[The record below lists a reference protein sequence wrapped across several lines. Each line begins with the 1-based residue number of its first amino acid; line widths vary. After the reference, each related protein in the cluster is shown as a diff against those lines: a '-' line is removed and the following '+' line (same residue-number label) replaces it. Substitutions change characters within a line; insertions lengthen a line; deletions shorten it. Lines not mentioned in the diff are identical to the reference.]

1 MKRKLRFGVVF
12 GGGLA
17 LLVIAFAPASQA
29 LQRPGTIRITTREVA
44 HRVID
49 HGPQGRGPGDLEI
62 SRSLLYN
69 KGITQ
74 RAIGHGEVVCTFTG
88 RRSRVCN
95 GTYFLPRG
103 KIVVAGALV
112 FRQFY
117 EFAVLGGTGL
127 YNNVQ
132 GSLTVTTTTPK
143 PRRDI
148 LTFRLVV

>member
-1 MKRKLRFGVVF
+1 MRRTLQFVF
-12 GGGLA
+12 ILGGLGVFVTA
-17 LLVIAFAPASQA
+17 LAPASQA
-29 LQRPGTIRITTREVA
+29 LDRPGTIRITTREVA

-49 HGPQGRGPGDLEI
+49 LGPQGRGPGDVEV

-69 KGITQ
+69 KGLTPK
-74 RAIGHGEVVCTFTG
+74 AIGHAELVCTFTG

-95 GTYFLPRG
+95 GTFFLPRG

-117 EFAVLGGTGL
+117 ELAVLGGTGL

-132 GSLTVTTTTPK
+132 GSLTVTSIRPS

-148 LTFRLVV
+148 MTFRLVV

>member
-1 MKRKLRFGVVF
+1 MKRTLPFGVALA
-12 GGGLA
+12 GLA
-17 LLVIAFAPASQA
+17 FLVIAVAPASQA
-29 LQRPGTIRITTREVA
+29 LDRPGTIRITTREVA

-49 HGPQGRGPGDLEI
+49 HGSPGRGPGDVEV
-62 SRSLLYN
+62 SRTLLYN
-69 KGITQ
+69 KGVTPK
-74 RAIGHGEVVCTFTG
+74 AIGHGEIVCTFTG
-88 RRSRVCN
+88 RRSRVCS

-103 KIVVAGALV
+103 KIMVTGALV

-117 EFAVLGGTGL
+117 EFAVIGGTGL

-132 GSLTVTTTTPK
+132 GSLTVTSIRPK

>member
-1 MKRKLRFGVVF
+1 MKRTLQFGVALA
-12 GGGLA
+12 GLA
-17 LLVIAFAPASQA
+17 LFVIAVAPASQA
-29 LQRPGTIRITTREVA
+29 LDRPGTIRITTREVA
-44 HRVID
+44 HRIMD
-49 HGPQGRGPGDLEI
+49 QGRPGRGPGDVEI
-62 SRSLLYN
+62 IRSLLYN
-69 KGITQ
+69 KGVTP

>member
-1 MKRKLRFGVVF
+1 MKRTLQFGVALA
-12 GGGLA
+12 GLA
-17 LLVIAFAPASQA
+17 LFVMAVAPGAQA
-29 LQRPGTIRITTREVA
+29 LERNGTIRITTREVA
-44 HRVID
+44 HRVMD
-49 HGPQGRGPGDLEI
+49 QGRRGRGPGDLEI
-62 SRSLLYN
+62 SRTLLYN
-69 KGITQ
+69 KGLTP
-74 RAIGHGEVVCTFTG
+74 RAIGHGEIVCTFTG

-112 FRQFY
+112 YRQFY

-132 GSLTVTTTTPK
+132 GSLTVTTTR

>member
-1 MKRKLRFGVVF
+1 MKRTLQFGVALA
-12 GGGLA
+12 GLA
-17 LLVIAFAPASQA
+17 LFVIAVAPASQA
-29 LQRPGTIRITTREVA
+29 LDRPGTIRITTREVA
-44 HRVID
+44 HRIFD
-49 HGPQGRGPGDLEI
+49 HGPRGRGPGDVEV
-62 SRSLLYN
+62 SRTLLYN
-69 KGITQ
+69 KGITS

-103 KIVVAGALV
+103 KIVVSGALV

-132 GSLTVTTTTPK
+132 GSVTVTTTTPR

>member
-1 MKRKLRFGVVF
+1 MKRIVKFGVSL
-12 GGGLA
+12 GGLA
-17 LLVIAFAPASQA
+17 LLVVAFAPASPA
-29 LQRPGTIRITTREVA
+29 LDHPGTIRITTREVA
-44 HRVID
+44 HRVMD
-49 HGPQGRGPGDLEI
+49 QGRPGRGPGDIEI
-62 SRSLLYN
+62 IRTLLYN
-69 KGITQ
+69 KGLTP

-132 GSLTVTTTTPK
+132 GSVTVTTTTPK

>member
-1 MKRKLRFGVVF
+1 MKRILQFGVAL
-12 GGGLA
+12 GALA
-17 LLVIAFAPASQA
+17 LLVIAVAPSSQA
-29 LQRPGTIRITTREVA
+29 LSRPGTIRITTREVA
-44 HRVID
+44 HRIID
-49 HGPQGRGPGDLEI
+49 HGPRGAGVGDVEV

-69 KGITQ
+69 KGITK
-74 RAIGHGEVVCTFTG
+74 RAIGHGEIVCTFTG

-95 GTYFLPRG
+95 GTYFLPKG

>member
-1 MKRKLRFGVVF
+1 MKRTLQLGIALA
-12 GGGLA
+12 GLGLFVMA
-17 LLVIAFAPASQA
+17 VAPASQA
-29 LQRPGTIRITTREVA
+29 LERNGTIRITTREVA
-44 HRVID
+44 HRVMD
-49 HGPQGRGPGDLEI
+49 QGRPGRGPGDLEI
-62 SRSLLYN
+62 SRTLLYN
-69 KGITQ
+69 KGLTP
-74 RAIGHGEVVCTFTG
+74 RAIGHGEIVCTFTA

-112 FRQFY
+112 YRQFY

-132 GSLTVTTTTPK
+132 GSLMVTTTRPK

>member
-1 MKRKLRFGVVF
+1 MKRTLQLSVALA
-12 GGGLA
+12 GLGLFVMA
-17 LLVIAFAPASQA
+17 VAPASQA
-29 LQRPGTIRITTREVA
+29 LERNGTIRITTREVA
-44 HRVID
+44 HRVMD
-49 HGPQGRGPGDLEI
+49 QGRPGRGPGDLEI
-62 SRSLLYN
+62 SRTLLYN
-69 KGITQ
+69 KGLTP
-74 RAIGHGEVVCTFTG
+74 RAIGHGEIVCTFTG

-103 KIVVAGALV
+103 KIVVAGALL

-132 GSLTVTTTTPK
+132 GSLTVTTMKPR

>member
-1 MKRKLRFGVVF
+1 MKRTLQFGVALA
-12 GGGLA
+12 GLA
-17 LLVIAFAPASQA
+17 LLVMAVAPAAQA
-29 LQRPGTIRITTREVA
+29 LERNGTIRITTREVA
-44 HRVID
+44 HRVMD
-49 HGPQGRGPGDLEI
+49 QGRRGRGPGDLEI
-62 SRSLLYN
+62 SRTLLYN
-69 KGITQ
+69 KGLTP
-74 RAIGHGEVVCTFTG
+74 RAIGHGEIVCTFTG

-112 FRQFY
+112 YRQFY
-117 EFAVLGGTGL
+117 ELAVLGGTGL

-132 GSLTVTTTTPK
+132 GSLTVTTTR

>member
-1 MKRKLRFGVVF
+1 MNGKLRLGLTLA
-12 GGGLA
+12 GLA
-17 LLVIAFAPASQA
+17 LIAIAVAPASQA
-29 LQRPGTIRITTREVA
+29 LDRPGTIRITTREVA
-44 HRVID
+44 HRVMD
-49 HGPQGRGPGDLEI
+49 QGRPGRGPGDLEI
-62 SRSLLYN
+62 SRTLLYN
-69 KGITQ
+69 KGLTP
-74 RAIGHGEVVCTFTG
+74 RAIGHGEIVCTFTG

-112 FRQFY
+112 YRQFY

-132 GSLTVTTTTPK
+132 GSLTVTTTTPR

>member
-1 MKRKLRFGVVF
+1 MKRTLQFGVALT
-12 GGGLA
+12 GLA
-17 LLVIAFAPASQA
+17 LFVIAVAPASQA
-29 LQRPGTIRITTREVA
+29 LDRPGTIRITTREVA
-44 HRVID
+44 HRIMD
-49 HGPQGRGPGDLEI
+49 QGRPGRGPGDVEI
-62 SRSLLYN
+62 IRSLLYN
-69 KGITQ
+69 KGVTP

>member
-1 MKRKLRFGVVF
+1 MKRTLQVGVALA
-12 GGGLA
+12 GLA
-17 LLVIAFAPASQA
+17 LFVIAVAPASQA
-29 LQRPGTIRITTREVA
+29 LDRNGTIRITTREVA
-44 HRVID
+44 HRVMD
-49 HGPQGRGPGDLEI
+49 QGGPGRGPGDIEI
-62 SRSLLYN
+62 IRTLLYN
-69 KGITQ
+69 KGLTP

-132 GSLTVTTTTPK
+132 GSVTVTTTTPK

>member
-1 MKRKLRFGVVF
+1 MKRTLQFSVALA
-12 GGGLA
+12 GLA
-17 LLVIAFAPASQA
+17 LFVIAVAPASQA
-29 LQRPGTIRITTREVA
+29 LDRPGTIRITTREVA
-44 HRVID
+44 HRIMD
-49 HGPQGRGPGDLEI
+49 QGRPGRGPGDVEI
-62 SRSLLYN
+62 IRSLLYN
-69 KGITQ
+69 KGVTP

>member
-1 MKRKLRFGVVF
+1 MKRTLRFGIALA
-12 GGGLA
+12 GLA
-17 LLVIAFAPASQA
+17 LVVVTVAPASQA
-29 LQRPGTIRITTREVA
+29 LTRPGTIRITTREVA
-44 HRVID
+44 HRIMD
-49 HGPQGRGPGDLEI
+49 QGQPGRGPGDLEI
-62 SRSLLYN
+62 SRTLLYN
-69 KGITQ
+69 KGLTP

-132 GSLTVTTTTPK
+132 GSLTVTATRPR

>member
-1 MKRKLRFGVVF
+1 MKRTVQFGVALA
-12 GGGLA
+12 GLA
-17 LLVIAFAPASQA
+17 LAVIAFAPASQA
-29 LQRPGTIRITTREVA
+29 LDRPGTIRITTREVG

-49 HGPQGRGPGDLEI
+49 HGPRGRGPGDVEV
-62 SRSLLYN
+62 SRTLLFN
-69 KGITQ
+69 KGITS
-74 RAIGHGEVVCTFTG
+74 RAIGHGEIVCTFTG
-88 RRSRVCN
+88 RRSRVCS

-103 KIVVAGALV
+103 KIMVSGALV

-132 GSLTVTTTTPK
+132 GSLTSTTTSPK

>member
-1 MKRKLRFGVVF
+1 MKRTLQFGVTLA
-12 GGGLA
+12 GLA
-17 LLVIAFAPASQA
+17 LFVMAVAPAAQA
-29 LQRPGTIRITTREVA
+29 LERNGTIRITTREVA
-44 HRVID
+44 HRVMD
-49 HGPQGRGPGDLEI
+49 QGRRGRGPGDLEI
-62 SRSLLYN
+62 SRTLLYN
-69 KGITQ
+69 KGLTP
-74 RAIGHGEVVCTFTG
+74 RAIGHGEIVCTFTG

-112 FRQFY
+112 YRQFY
-117 EFAVLGGTGL
+117 ELAVLGGTGL

-132 GSLTVTTTTPK
+132 GSLTVTTTR

>member
-1 MKRKLRFGVVF
+1 VQFGVALA
-12 GGGLA
+12 GLA
-17 LLVIAFAPASQA
+17 LFGIAVAPASQA
-29 LQRPGTIRITTREVA
+29 LDRPGTIRITTREVA
-44 HRVID
+44 HRVMD
-49 HGPQGRGPGDLEI
+49 QGRPGRGPGDTEI
-62 SRSLLYN
+62 IRTLLYN
-69 KGITQ
+69 KGLTP

-132 GSLTVTTTTPK
+132 GSVTVTTTTPK

>member
-1 MKRKLRFGVVF
+1 MKRTLQLGVAL
-12 GGGLA
+12 GGLA
-17 LLVIAFAPASQA
+17 LFVIAVAPASQA
-29 LQRPGTIRITTREVA
+29 LDRPGTIRITTREVA
-44 HRVID
+44 YRVID
-49 HGPQGRGPGDLEI
+49 HGPRGRGPGDMEV
-62 SRSLLYN
+62 SRTLLYN
-69 KGITQ
+69 KGVTP
-74 RAIGHGEVVCTFTG
+74 RAIGHGEVVCTYTG

-103 KIVVAGALV
+103 KIVVSGALV

-132 GSLTVTTTTPK
+132 GSLTVTSIRPK

-148 LTFRLVV
+148 LTFRLLI

>member
-1 MKRKLRFGVVF
+1 MKRTLKFGVALA
-12 GGGLA
+12 GLTLFVTA
-17 LLVIAFAPASQA
+17 VAPAAQA
-29 LQRPGTIRITTREVA
+29 LERNGTIRITTREVA

-49 HGPQGRGPGDLEI
+49 QGPRGRGPGDIEI
-62 SRSLLYN
+62 SRTLLYN
-69 KGITQ
+69 KGRTP
-74 RAIGHGEVVCTFTG
+74 RAIGHGEIVCTFTA

-112 FRQFY
+112 YRQFY

-132 GSLTVTTTTPK
+132 GSLTVTTTRPK

>member
-1 MKRKLRFGVVF
+1 MKRTLQFGVALA
-12 GGGLA
+12 GLA
-17 LLVIAFAPASQA
+17 LFVMAVAPTAQA
-29 LQRPGTIRITTREVA
+29 LERNGTIRITTREVA

-49 HGPQGRGPGDLEI
+49 QGRRGRGPGDLEI
-62 SRSLLYN
+62 SRTLLYN
-69 KGITQ
+69 KGLTP
-74 RAIGHGEVVCTFTG
+74 RAIGHGEIVCTFTG

-112 FRQFY
+112 YRQFY
-117 EFAVLGGTGL
+117 EFAVLGGTRL

-132 GSLTVTTTTPK
+132 GSLTVTTTKPR

>member
-1 MKRKLRFGVVF
+1 MKRTLQFGVTLA
-12 GGGLA
+12 GLA
-17 LLVIAFAPASQA
+17 LVVMAVAPAAQA
-29 LQRPGTIRITTREVA
+29 LERNGTIRITTREVA
-44 HRVID
+44 HRVMD
-49 HGPQGRGPGDLEI
+49 QGRPGRGPGDLEI
-62 SRSLLYN
+62 SRTLLYN
-69 KGITQ
+69 KGLTP
-74 RAIGHGEVVCTFTG
+74 RAIGHAEIVCTFTG

-112 FRQFY
+112 YRQFY
-117 EFAVLGGTGL
+117 ELAVLGGTGL

-132 GSLTVTTTTPK
+132 GSLTVTTTKPR

>member
-1 MKRKLRFGVVF
+1 MKRTLQLGIALA
-12 GGGLA
+12 GLGLFVMA
-17 LLVIAFAPASQA
+17 VAPASQA
-29 LQRPGTIRITTREVA
+29 LERNGTIRITTREVA
-44 HRVID
+44 HRVMD
-49 HGPQGRGPGDLEI
+49 QGRPGRGPGDLEI
-62 SRSLLYN
+62 SRTLLYN
-69 KGITQ
+69 KGLTP
-74 RAIGHGEVVCTFTG
+74 RAIGHGEIVCTFTG
-88 RRSRVCN
+88 RRSRVCT

-103 KIVVAGALV
+103 KIVVAGALL

-132 GSLTVTTTTPK
+132 GSLTVTTMKPR

>member
-1 MKRKLRFGVVF
+1 MKRTLPFGVALA
-12 GGGLA
+12 GLA
-17 LLVIAFAPASQA
+17 VFVIAVAPASQA
-29 LQRPGTIRITTREVA
+29 LDRPGMIRITTREVA

-49 HGPQGRGPGDLEI
+49 HGARGRGAGDVEI

-69 KGITQ
+69 KGVTP
-74 RAIGHGEVVCTFTG
+74 RAIGHGEIVCTFTG
-88 RRSRVCN
+88 RRSRVCT

-132 GSLTVTTTTPK
+132 GSLTVTSIRPR

>member
-1 MKRKLRFGVVF
+1 MKRTLPFGVALA
-12 GGGLA
+12 GLGIF
-17 LLVIAFAPASQA
+17 VIAVAPASQA
-29 LQRPGTIRITTREVA
+29 LDRPGMIRITTREVA
-44 HRVID
+44 HRVIN
-49 HGPQGRGPGDLEI
+49 HGARGRGAGDVEV

-69 KGITQ
+69 KGVTPK
-74 RAIGHGEVVCTFTG
+74 AIGHGEIVCTFTG

-103 KIVVAGALV
+103 RLVVSGVVV

-132 GSLTVTTTTPK
+132 GSLTVTSIRPR

-148 LTFRLVV
+148 LTFRLNV

>member
-1 MKRKLRFGVVF
+1 MKRTPQFGVALA
-12 GGGLA
+12 GLA
-17 LLVIAFAPASQA
+17 LFVMAVAPAAQA
-29 LQRPGTIRITTREVA
+29 LERNGTIRVTTREVA

-49 HGPQGRGPGDLEI
+49 QGRRGRGPGDLEI
-62 SRSLLYN
+62 SRTLLYN
-69 KGITQ
+69 KGLTP
-74 RAIGHGEVVCTFTG
+74 RAIGHGEIVCTFTG

-112 FRQFY
+112 YRQFY
-117 EFAVLGGTGL
+117 EVAVLGGTGL

-132 GSLTVTTTTPK
+132 GSLTVTMTR

>member
-1 MKRKLRFGVVF
+1 MKRTVQFSVAL
-12 GGGLA
+12 GGLA
-17 LLVIAFAPASQA
+17 LFVTAVAPASQA
-29 LQRPGTIRITTREVA
+29 LDRPGTIRITTREVQ
-44 HRVID
+44 HRVFD
-49 HGPQGRGPGDLEI
+49 YGPRGRGPGDMEV

-69 KGITQ
+69 KGVTP

-88 RRSRVCN
+88 RRSRVCT

-127 YNNVQ
+127 YTNVQ
-132 GSLTVTTTTPK
+132 GSLTVTTTRPK

>member
-1 MKRKLRFGVVF
+1 MKRTLQFGVAL
-12 GGGLA
+12 GGLA
-17 LLVIAFAPASQA
+17 LFVIAVAPASQA
-29 LQRPGTIRITTREVA
+29 LDRPGTIRITTREVA
-44 HRVID
+44 HRVVD
-49 HGPQGRGPGDLEI
+49 QGPRGRGPGDIEI
-62 SRSLLYN
+62 IRALLYN
-69 KGITQ
+69 KGLTP

-88 RRSRVCN
+88 RRSRVCT

-127 YNNVQ
+127 YTNVQ

-148 LTFRLVV
+148 LTFRLVI

>member
-1 MKRKLRFGVVF
+1 MKRTQQFAVTLA
-12 GGGLA
+12 GLA
-17 LLVIAFAPASQA
+17 LFVMAVAPAAQA
-29 LQRPGTIRITTREVA
+29 LERNGTIRITTREVA
-44 HRVID
+44 HRVLD
-49 HGPQGRGPGDLEI
+49 QGRRGRGPGDLEI
-62 SRSLLYN
+62 SRTLLYN
-69 KGITQ
+69 KGLTP
-74 RAIGHGEVVCTFTG
+74 RAIGHGEIVCTFTG

-112 FRQFY
+112 YRQFY

-132 GSLTVTTTTPK
+132 GSLTVTTTR

-148 LTFRLVV
+148 LTFRLVI